1 MNERDWTEISLVQ
14 LPTLPTE
21 LHLRSQ
27 NIAGS
32 EIFPLHDHPWHQLVY
47 ATQGTLMIQLTQAW
61 HVVTP
66 EQAVWIPQGV
76 RHATAA
82 LTDATFRTLY
92 ISADAIRMR
101 KQVRVLSVSALLR
114 SLIIE
119 LDALPADTASN
130 SYRSALH
137 QTILRHLER
146 QPHEEVGLP
155 WPAHPTL
162 RKLCESLYDHPA
174 DTRSVADL
182 ARAFGMSERTLM
194 RRCHDHLAMPLSLW
208 RQRMRLFR
216 ALEWLGQRRSITEVA
231 FDLGY
236 NSTSAF
242 GHMFRTATGLSPSDW
257 RRARGFTGQNSD
269 VLSNISHKG

>member
-1 MNERDWTEISLVQ
+1 MSARDWTEISLAQ
-14 LPTLPTE
+14 TPSFADE
-21 LHLRSQ
+21 LHLRAQ
-27 NIAGS
+27 NMASG

-47 ATQGTLMIQLTQAW
+47 ATQGTLMIRLAQAW

-66 EQAVWIPQGV
+66 EQAVWIPKGV

-82 LTDATFRTLY
+82 LTDSAFRTLY
-92 ISADAIRMR
+92 ISSDVISMPA
-101 KQVRVLSVSALLR
+101 QVRVLSVSTLLR
-114 SLIIE
+114 SLIME
-119 LDALPADTASN
+119 LDGLSSDAMSKN
-130 SYRSALH
+130 YRSALH

-146 QPHEEVGLP
+146 QPHDEVGLT
-155 WPAHPTL
+155 WPAHPAL
-162 RKLCESLYDHPA
+162 RHLCESLYDHPA

-194 RRCHDHLAMPLSLW
+194 RRCHADLAMPLSLW

-216 ALEWLGQRRSITEVA
+216 ALEWLGQKRSITEIA

-236 NSTSAF
+236 NSPSAF

-257 RRARGFTGQNSD
+257 RKARGLGVQSSD
-269 VLSNISHKG
+269 VS